1 MASSFS
7 TVGLIGRQ
15 GTPQILDSLDAV
27 ASCLQAHEVAM
38 VVEDAT
44 AMLLRNGQNTS
55 AKSKK
60 YQAANRQD
68 LGKSCDLIVVVG
80 GDGSLL
86 GVGRDLAHAGVPVL
100 GINRGGLGFLADIA
114 PAQIEQKI
122 GEVLRGEFVAEDH
135 FLLNARV
142 FSDGVERAQSPA
154 LNDVVVHL
162 GGMAK
167 MMEFSLWV
175 DDQFVYDQ
183 RSDGVIIASPTG
195 STAYSL
201 SAGGPIM
208 HPTLDAIVVV
218 PMFPHTLTSRP
229 LVIGGDAEIKVVI
242 GATEQQPQVS
252 CDSQIDFSLSTGDEV
267 RISKYHSPL
276 QLLFPLGHNFYDSC
290 RSKLDWASRLG
301 GSAS

>member
-15 GTPQILDSLDAV
+15 GNPQILDSLDAV
-27 ASCLQAHEVAM
+27 VSCLQAHEVAM

-135 FLLNARV
+135 FLLDARV
-142 FSDGVERAQSPA
+142 FSDGVE
-154 LNDVVVHL
+154 
-162 GGMAK
+162 K
-167 MMEFSLWV
+167 
-175 DDQFVYDQ
+175 
-183 RSDGVIIASPTG
+183 
-195 STAYSL
+195 
-201 SAGGPIM
+201 
-208 HPTLDAIVVV
+208 
-218 PMFPHTLTSRP
+218 
-229 LVIGGDAEIKVVI
+229 AE
-242 GATEQQPQVS
+242 
-252 CDSQIDFSLSTGDEV
+252 
-267 RISKYHSPL
+267 
-276 QLLFPLGHNFYDSC
+276 
-290 RSKLDWASRLG
+290 
-301 GSAS
+301 